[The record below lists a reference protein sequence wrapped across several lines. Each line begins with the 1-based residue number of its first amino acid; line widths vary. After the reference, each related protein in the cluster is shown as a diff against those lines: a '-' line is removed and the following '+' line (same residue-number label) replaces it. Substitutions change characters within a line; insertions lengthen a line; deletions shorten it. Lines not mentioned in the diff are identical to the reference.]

1 MGLKQ
6 RDGVRQRDGAQ
17 QEQGEGVEVEWA
29 QAEGLRVVL
38 AHWEAVPS
46 LEVWV
51 SVVAGCSEAEVQVEV
66 VVVVL
71 VRVELV

>member
-1 MGLKQ
+1 M
-6 RDGVRQRDGAQ
+6 RQRDGAQ

-38 AHWEAVPS
+38 AHSEGALS

-51 SVVAGCSEAEVQVEV
+51 LEVVGCSEGE
-66 VVVVL
+66 
-71 VRVELV
+71 VRV